1 MTHFDQKTNK
11 QQKNSF
17 FFTSLQFL
25 HHFKNI
31 FSDTFE

>member
-17 FFTSLQFL
+17 FFYIITIFTSF
-25 HHFKNI
+25 
-31 FSDTFE
+31 